1 MTQKKTQWNHYLTYG
16 VIENR
21 IYKYEQ
27 IPNGFDLCHY
37 FNWIN
42 KKNSNII
49 YDIPFDGFNCSSTQI
64 QIKPTTEYNFLYYL
78 AAIGGPNLEI
88 KLHILKNNLNYLHIN
103 NNNKQF
109 DIMLNCL

>member
-1 MTQKKTQWNHYLTYG
+1 MNHEGVSEDFVKEIYKKIIPPDFVPKIYLDLNPDVFDAKEDAMNHYLTYG

-42 KKNSNII
+42 KKNSNIVSI
-49 YDIPFDGFNCSSTQI
+49 LWEIDLSFNTGISFGIS
-64 QIKPTTEYNFLYYL
+64 L
-78 AAIGGPNLEI
+78 
-88 KLHILKNNLNYLHIN
+88 
-103 NNNKQF
+103 
-109 DIMLNCL
+109 IM